1 MKRHSFKLIRS
12 IGSAWGDTYD
22 KDFRPV
28 ITEKCISCGMIRLLI
43 NGRFYHERAR
53 DIYMLCR
60 DFAKSATNL
69 K

>member
-1 MKRHSFKLIRS
+1 MKRHSFKL

-43 NGRFYHERAR
+43 MVGFITNRAR
-53 DIYMLCR
+53 PGTYTLCR